1 MINKNKTL
9 SVRDAAAI
17 KEVRR
22 APDTADGREKWYVST
37 DGRMRIVTTSVTSSQ
52 AINEAMEM
60 YSDAL
65 RRLAKR

>member
-1 MINKNKTL
+1 MSNKNKTSKRPETATL
-9 SVRDAAAI
+9 

-37 DGRMRIVTTSVTSSQ
+37 AGRMRTVTTSVTSSQ
-52 AINEAMEM
+52 AINEAMEV

-65 RRLAKR
+65 KRLAKR